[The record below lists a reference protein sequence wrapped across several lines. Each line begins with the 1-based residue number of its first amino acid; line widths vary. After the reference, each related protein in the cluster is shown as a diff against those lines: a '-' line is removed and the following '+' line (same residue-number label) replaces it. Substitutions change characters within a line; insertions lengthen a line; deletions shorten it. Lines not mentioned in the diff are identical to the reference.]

1 MSTLNPIAEHHALQT
16 RRQLLGRSIAGL
28 GAMALSQLLGTKS
41 SSGAVL
47 PTHVPKAKRI
57 IYLFQ
62 NGGPSHLELF
72 DPKPRLTQMSGEP
85 FPESVIGG
93 VRFSTMTAN
102 EDKFVLGAVTEFARA
117 GRSGMELSSSHLPY
131 TSQIADKICLI
142 RSMYT
147 EQVNHAPAIT
157 FLLTGGER
165 PGRPTIGAWLSY
177 GLGSESENLPAYV
190 CMTSV
195 SKGTT
200 CGQTFY
206 DHYWGS
212 GFLPTV
218 HQGVKF
224 RGNGSPVLYLE
235 NPKGMSSSVRRGL
248 LDDLKQMNQ
257 WQYEQL
263 GDPEIQTRI
272 AQYEM
277 AYRMQTSVPELT
289 DLSQESEA
297 ILAMYGPG
305 VREKGTF
312 AYNCLMARRL
322 AERGTRF
329 IQVMHGGWDQHK
341 SITTEFNQQ
350 CLDTDQ
356 PSAAL
361 VRDLEMRGL
370 LDDTLVI
377 WGGEFGRTPFLQ
389 GKFEE
394 REFWGR
400 DHHPYGFSLWMAGG
414 GVKPGHVH
422 GATDEFGFHVAEDP
436 VHVHD
441 LQATLLHLMGIHH
454 KELTYKFQ
462 GRQYRLTDVHGR
474 VVQGILS

>member
-1 MSTLNPIAEHHALQT
+1 
-16 RRQLLGRSIAGL
+16 
-28 GAMALSQLLGTKS
+28 
-41 SSGAVL
+41 
-47 PTHVPKAKRI
+47 
-57 IYLFQ
+57 
-62 NGGPSHLELF
+62 
-72 DPKPRLTQMSGEP
+72 
-85 FPESVIGG
+85 
-93 VRFSTMTAN
+93 
-102 EDKFVLGAVTEFARA
+102 
-117 GRSGMELSSSHLPY
+117 
-131 TSQIADKICLI
+131 
-142 RSMYT
+142 
-147 EQVNHAPAIT
+147 
-157 FLLTGGER
+157 
-165 PGRPTIGAWLSY
+165 
-177 GLGSESENLPAYV
+177 
-190 CMTSV
+190 
-195 SKGTT
+195 
-200 CGQTFY
+200 
-206 DHYWGS
+206 
-212 GFLPTV
+212 
-218 HQGVKF
+218 
-224 RGNGSPVLYLE
+224 
-235 NPKGMSSSVRRGL
+235 
-248 LDDLKQMNQ
+248 
-257 WQYEQL
+257 
-263 GDPEIQTRI
+263 
-272 AQYEM
+272 M